1 MQVTGWKDNAPGPPW
16 TVTRSTQNVI
26 YTNCKDGIQCTPSIP
41 TVLFTPH
48 IPTIGKT
55 AETVQRR
62 RNACTH
68 QTSLHPKS
76 PKARE
81 ACPPTSPT
89 QPQKSE
95 GQRTMPTHLTSPPQQ
110 LTGQTG
116 TATTLIMQRG
126 HDAAMAELAGSDAVF
141 TRAVSEGQ
149 DPLLVLLSGCSLSG
163 CSASAPSLPQPQPRG
178 ARYPTRGAAWW
189 LIR

>member
-1 MQVTGWKDNAPGPPW
+1 M
-16 TVTRSTQNVI
+16 
-26 YTNCKDGIQCTPSIP
+26 
-41 TVLFTPH
+41 LFTPH

-95 GQRTMPTHLTSPPQQ
+95 GQRTMPTHLTSPPRQWTGQRTMPTHLTSPPQQ
-110 LTGQTG
+110 WTGQTG

-178 ARYPTRGAAWW
+178 ALYPTRGAAWW